1 MTEQTNDRRR
11 IFYKGHKTT
20 YDFKLFETIKVFE
33 DAYKSGI
40 MTIGMANDE
49 QNQLEESLSVIP
61 DQEIPTRKEKKK
73 VSKIMHQS

>member
-1 MTEQTNDRRR
+1 
-11 IFYKGHKTT
+11 
-20 YDFKLFETIKVFE
+20 
-33 DAYKSGI
+33 